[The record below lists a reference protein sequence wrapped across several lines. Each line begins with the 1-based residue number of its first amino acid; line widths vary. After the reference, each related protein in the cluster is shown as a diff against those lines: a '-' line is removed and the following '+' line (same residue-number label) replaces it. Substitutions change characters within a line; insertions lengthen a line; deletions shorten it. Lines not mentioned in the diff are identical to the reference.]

1 MSVYLGARLAGPC
14 GLPGEPWVLMT
25 AGSTV
30 AFFRVEGTLVTR
42 GAMSLAAYC
51 AAHQARFGDR
61 ALRLGQLALMAPAY
75 ALLGQSDR
83 VLANRLAYLVLRDMS
98 EDRIAV
104 LAEEY
109 FEQILRERILK
120 GGLELLRS
128 ARNEGHRV
136 VLISDAL
143 EPVVRALAAHLR
155 HVDDFVCNRLELRD
169 GFATGKLL
177 DPVVGGHGSDRY
189 AREYAQA
196 HSADLTRCVAY
207 GAHGPDLL
215 LLGAVGSRCAV
226 NPDFTLRR
234 AATQSDWPIVDY
246 DV

>member
-1 MSVYLGARLAGPC
+1 MVDARKSA
-14 GLPGEPWVLMT
+14 
-25 AGSTV
+25 
-30 AFFRVEGTLVTR
+30 AFFRVEGTLVPR
-42 GAMSLAAYC
+42 GALSLAAYC
-51 AAHQARFGDR
+51 AANQARLGDR
-61 ALRLGQLALMAPAY
+61 AKRLGQLAVTAPLY

-83 VLANRLAYLVLRDMS
+83 VLANRLAYLTLRGMS

-109 FEQILRERILK
+109 FEQVLQERVLK
-120 GGLELLRS
+120 GGLELLKR
-128 ARNEGHRV
+128 ARAEGHRI

-143 EPVVRALAAHLR
+143 EPVVAALATHLR

-169 GFATGKLL
+169 GSVTGKLL
-177 DPVVGGHGSDRY
+177 EPVVGGHGSDAY
-189 AREYAQA
+189 ARKYAHDA
-196 HSADLTRCVAY
+196 GLELARCVAY

-215 LLGAVGSRCAV
+215 LLSTVGARCAV

-234 AATQSDWPIVDY
+234 AAQQSNWPVLDY